1 MWLVKIAAILPLWT
15 LWIQQRAELFLVSP
29 LLLQTCDTG
38 FLDSIRSLQYE
49 GAQETSA
56 EQRCLFY

>member
-1 MWLVKIAAILPLWT
+1 MASILPLWT
-15 LWIQQRAELFLVSP
+15 FWIQQRAELFLVSP